1 MELVFSGAISLAY
14 SGIGCMILRASC
26 SSDMPDF
33 GFSKNTP
40 TCATAR
46 KGWLFYFAVAM
57 GAGPA
62 LAQEQDLLHYWW
74 VMPREAPEHAPRVIR
89 VIGAKGEAFEEVFD
103 EEYLGTLKS
112 DPALQQARLAR
123 QTSLRL
129 EALALADELKAAGK
143 SAVAAYEEAW
153 TRVYSRRWL
162 TADWRKGSS
171 RLEDMLSRL
180 ASEHEDFQL
189 TPEEEQWVLEAL
201 LEDDDRL
208 DSEQGV
214 ELLRRLSRRL
224 RAMGYGRFYSN
235 TAVQD
240 ELMERFAES
249 LRLGKDSMAAYRDAF
264 FKTNR
269 DRIIRHTLRGYIAP
283 WGMGAGGVR
292 SYRQAPQK
300 ISLTTSTANTQAP
313 AVQLSGVTAGK
324 SYAAPGLNDLP
335 ASGKNFLATAP
346 SASAIGEDDEEKDD
360 EKEDEEEKE
369 KETPNAVATAP
380 AGSSAAPRMMM
391 RSFSLRS
398 SAPATYAAEGDEAVT
413 LPANAITSGTNT
425 TFHTNTTVSGHNLTY
440 GNHYAASWG
449 PQNYSEVIDTW
460 AGDITASISFDAWNG
475 NTPITGT
482 PDTFTL
488 AGGNLYLGTG
498 YTGEIVVSKAHAGS
512 VLHAESLEYASATK
526 RGGFLNL
533 GSATVYAVYQVPGS
547 GVFRYGRLTGGGELT
562 LSNNAAAGNAVIYT
576 FSDSGGSGWFSGT
589 VRFGASCGGIV
600 ELDLGEDAATTAWQN
615 TVFNLTPTG
624 VGTDAYSI
632 SGSMKPAATILNI
645 RNDIAIAG
653 LEGGDAT
660 STVTN
665 EAPTTDISHTL
676 TLGDSTTNTYTYSGT
691 FNRPYY
697 NTATNAISPAA
708 PLNLT
713 KIGSNTQVIT
723 QDVVADVPGNA
734 ALDGSLNVLT
744 VQAGTL
750 QFNGE
755 LEATKVHATGGLLA
769 VGGNLTVTGGEN
781 TGSDTVA
788 LQITK
793 ADNQTEPAARVTVAG
808 TTSAYNVNVLRGA
821 SLSTGSLSVSRI
833 LHIDGS
839 GSRVDIKGADSQPG
853 QLSMEQLYVSNAGA
867 LAVQGSLSA
876 TTGVDIG
883 TGTGGAS
890 AVTVTGAFTTPD
902 LRLRSHARLET
913 GSSVQVGS
921 GTLLN
926 GQTHLHGGGEWEMTG
941 TANTLTGTLYLE
953 DTATNAFTFTGT
965 GGTQS
970 GAVVLTLPGVIDFA
984 RSGWDGT
991 NATMNLN
998 GVTLDFSRGVQLV
1011 NTGLTLKAEQTLT
1024 LASLSK
1030 DSLGWYQPAA
1040 GSVTVWGNNGLAYHA
1055 LLGKDENHIILTIQH
1070 EIKDPVVVSSGSLVY
1085 LEMYSNA
1092 SSPALPYKAYTE
1104 AGYADSSWSGTS
1116 VEPSHLLKFSN
1127 IRLSENAGIYLGEL
1141 DKSPAGTDYKA
1152 DHHFGGNVNIVATD
1166 ASGDAASLH
1175 GQLGTWGNW
1184 LLDGHL
1190 GGSGNLKIVAH
1201 HGNTGAVASDTAN
1214 LDTNNDDSSETV
1226 DGVTT
1231 KTTVVTTVHGS
1242 ASVFSFSNVED
1253 PAGWFSGELGLANPG
1268 GGIVQLNVGNVN
1280 IAGKGDTRWDG
1291 VVLDLRCSSY
1301 TDASDASGETGT
1313 ASAQVLG
1320 VVGDA
1325 TVAGLRGNAASSVVA
1340 GRSGNSLVPNP
1351 TLTLGAD
1358 TGETYTF
1365 SGSIGSGRFY
1375 TGGQAY
1381 SVTTTVTTTDSSG
1394 NTLSEPSSVTRE
1406 HNFYTSRQG
1415 GLNLVKIGS
1424 SIQEFAGSSCLDQ
1437 VDVQAGKL
1445 IFSGSDTVIND
1456 VIVHK
1461 GATLQTGAVS
1471 LGSATLL
1478 GGSTWITTAATPNSY
1493 ETPVYLADV
1502 FGAGGAV
1509 SSITL
1514 NSNGKTWTP
1523 TMYLNMQDAGT
1534 WTENSGAIFTL
1545 TSGTSLDLSNPRVIT
1560 NMSGISGGKKI
1571 ALYSGWTGT
1580 STFADN
1586 LVMVEDTSGN
1596 FYDADYVLENG
1607 TLYLQ
1612 LEETAGSYGIIINEQ
1627 PIHTKWGGYVWSG
1640 EDNGTIIAKDVHYM
1654 SLVLGSVWRADGS
1667 AENTGWH
1674 EQRAVG
1680 STNDEIGVY
1689 ENGNA
1694 VYFLDTNVHGDEE
1707 AHRKVIIQGQ
1717 VAPGEIVVDTSRN
1730 LGYVGTAWQEAQM
1743 QYAYA
1748 FVAGDDTACITD
1760 FGDKA
1765 TSITKRGTGLL
1776 VLNLANT
1783 FTGGIDVQD
1792 GGLYLAAVNAAGTG
1806 TLTFHTDKE
1815 WEQTVVGYSSELNAV
1830 QKHHGAELMVCYAF
1844 DTNAVSAFRGSTLGN
1859 DIVLTSSD
1867 PAGGQFT
1874 VSFAYAGYNSVGA
1887 DDHANLPRHW
1897 RNLTLSG
1904 ALVGTGAARD
1914 VDKLVLTG
1922 YSSTWANRDD
1932 QSYVTVLT
1940 LNEDTAGP
1948 AYERNKA
1955 GEVLN
1960 RFNGT
1965 VVLKNTINTS
1975 PLPSNDLDDR
1985 TAGTVQVVLKGDKLK
2000 EARLDLTREQHNM
2013 GAGFEETETHAGWYR
2028 QTYNNILVLNDD
2040 ASVRGL
2046 TAQFRGI
2053 GWDYPET
2060 TAISG
2065 GVTKYYRD
2073 AMPQNDEV
2081 WHVRTVTNGLNTLRI
2096 GTYGDATDTNTYVYS
2111 GAMGF
2116 AQAYAGTAQ
2125 GHIPWGDGFYQQ
2137 TNASWKYG
2145 GHSMGV
2151 AEALSLVKSS
2161 TSTQYIHTALLNDVS
2176 VYEGTLGFNNLELAG
2191 NLNLVGGSRL
2201 ELGTTG
2207 SMADD
2212 TTWNKIESDA
2222 ASVMQSTYEKV
2233 LTSNT
2238 VEVHADK
2245 TMTVITLGTETLQDG
2260 KAVPQTAVVQGNV
2273 TLEGDANAH
2282 TSAALTFRLNN
2293 NVLPYS
2299 LNINQLDAQGNAT
2312 GIISTAAN
2320 EGNIV
2325 PLLTVT
2331 GNLTI
2336 TNQKDIAVTLT
2347 GANFSLDQYGNKKY
2361 YLARADEIIIGSN
2374 GNEKDFVQRNI
2385 SLGYGYFGILYTVG
2399 DNGSSLA
2406 DDTDKA
2412 SSYDYLVM
2420 SITGDPRRT
2429 WSGHVTQIPK
2439 NDAHA
2444 RHVWFNTENK
2454 PEATEYDY
2462 RWKENKAF
2470 QEAHVVLFGNL
2481 YQPVEWTVQSE
2492 LLSDQSVYVKKDVK
2506 HDGTTVRDR
2515 GDDLPTAAAEYDF
2528 NIDGYS
2534 LESVTAE
2541 QAAAYNIDY
2550 QAVRVDGAVNPFS
2563 IIINSDYYL
2572 CSGDGYTT
2580 KVLTT
2585 DDTNYYFYTTY
2596 RKDADGNIIEDSIGR
2611 IEDAS
2616 PGKLEA
2622 AGFDGSWKTMLHK
2635 SGTGTTVIA
2644 LDNSFSG
2651 GSVLQ
2656 GGRLVMQ
2663 HRNALGTGG
2672 ITLMNGAALQGDFL
2686 DENMSDTGSSLG
2698 RSMDSTTIANT
2709 VTVNV
2714 YADPGN
2720 ADYDS
2725 IVDGRLIN
2733 SYNKKLILTKLVGES
2748 DTVLELN
2755 GVGLAEG
2762 DKYRYGVFKVLDPS
2776 GFAGTIT
2783 MSGHVWG
2790 HVAVDETIGG
2800 MVQLDIMSTT
2810 KSADG
2815 ADWTKAVVDLSVNK
2829 GTDRTV
2835 LALDATGEAPAGG
2848 TYEYCV
2854 LDSITGSI
2862 NTTTGS
2868 SSVLN
2873 ISAHNPITLV
2883 LKGLRNGD
2891 YDGVLGYG
2899 DFQVAVNYGGYA
2911 EAEQGTTRHHYGAVG
2926 HGSLNVIKEG
2936 EGSLQKVQRAWL
2948 NGLTVEGGT
2957 FQVEEALVA
2966 HDIEAGRGKRVMVGN
2981 ADVSSL
2987 YALTVGAGG
2996 TLAMNTTFAESG
3008 KKQDAWAKLEGG
3020 STDGDSNRWVAWV
3033 LLENGATLS
3042 AREDWYTA
3050 RQVDIASGAAVT
3062 INTHNFAIDP
3072 YINEDNDPFGKYRHS
3087 HIIQLL
3093 GKITGQNVT
3102 LTLNNQLT
3110 NPAEKDAVRTD
3121 VASEYMGYVAIMD
3134 HNDFTGSNHVKVEAM
3149 TALQILGSNDNV
3161 EADVDMTV
3169 RGKHATVQV
3178 VDGQTQ
3184 YIDSVVLGANNLE
3197 VSNADPLDRPNN
3209 GQIILGGQEVTTLVP
3224 DSTNYR
3230 QEPDKAGAQ
3239 VFIAAR
3245 HDETPLQLQSDAR
3258 AVVTTP
3264 ANQEEAAISHL
3275 HIDLSGAAVR
3285 MGGEEGHASV
3295 ASNAHVDVVDK
3306 VTTHVIHDT
3315 DFLNSIIHLQEDC
3328 SINIAEAVLLDYQ
3341 SVVAGSVVDQ
3351 SAGVVSP
3358 LVGPA
3363 AATGQN
3369 NESWTKEVTT
3379 SRATTVQLT
3388 FADAQKG
3395 VYQVG
3400 DSTVLVLQTDQFQG
3414 VDLTDNSLNGFSGL
3428 TIQLYEDMIAMGY
3441 QAGAQYIA
3449 LMVDGGSGRF
3459 LYEQDNQNFDKLL
3472 DSEFVL
3478 QDRNG
3483 NNMEGYWISSTTVEK
3498 ETGAAN
3504 VSMHMLYFRVP
3515 EPATTTL
3522 SLLALTALCAR
3533 RRRK

>member
-1 MELVFSGAISLAY
+1 M
-14 SGIGCMILRASC
+14 
-26 SSDMPDF
+26 
-33 GFSKNTP
+33 
-40 TCATAR
+40 
-46 KGWLFYFAVAM
+46 FYFAVAM

-103 EEYLGTLKS
+103 EEYLGSLKS
-112 DPALQQARLAR
+112 DPALQQARQAR

-180 ASEHEDFQL
+180 ASEHEDLQL

-208 DSEQGV
+208 ETEQGV

-249 LRLGKDSMAAYRDAF
+249 LRLGKDSMAAYRDAL

-269 DRIIRHTLRGYIAP
+269 DRVMRHTLRGYVAP

-300 ISLTTSTANTQAP
+300 ISLTTATANTQAP
-313 AVQLSGVTAGK
+313 AVLLSGVTTGK

-335 ASGKNFLATAP
+335 AAEKNFLATAP
-346 SASAIGEDDEEKDD
+346 SASAIGEDEEEKDD

-369 KETPNAVATAP
+369 KETTNALATAP

-398 SAPATYAAEGDEAVT
+398 SAPATYAAEGDDAVT
-413 LPANAITSGTNT
+413 LPANAITSRTNT
-425 TFHTNTTVSGHNLTY
+425 TFHTNTSVNGHNLTY

-449 PQNYSEVIDTW
+449 TQSHTEETGTFLGGTIKAT
-460 AGDITASISFDAWNG
+460 ISFDAWNG
-475 NTPITGT
+475 NTQITGT

-488 AGGNLYLGTG
+488 AGGNLYLGSG
-498 YTGEIVVSKAHAGS
+498 YTGEIFVSKSHAGS
-512 VLHAESLEYASATK
+512 VLHAESLEHNSVTK
-526 RGGFLNL
+526 WGGFLNWE
-533 GSATVYAVYQVPGS
+533 SATAHAVYQVPGS
-547 GVFRYGRLTGGGELT
+547 GVFRYGRLTGGGELR
-562 LSNNAAAGNAVIYT
+562 LSNNAAAGNAVIYS
-576 FSDSGGSGWFSGT
+576 FSDRDGSGWFAGT
-589 VRFGASCGGIV
+589 ILFGASREGIV

-615 TVFNLTPTG
+615 TVFNLTPKE
-624 VGTDAYSI
+624 VGTAAYSI
-632 SGSMKPAATILNI
+632 TSSTKPAATILNI
-645 RNDIAIAG
+645 RNNVTIAG

-697 NTATNAISPAA
+697 KTATNAISPAA
-708 PLNLT
+708 PINLT
-713 KIGSNTQVIT
+713 KIGSNTQIIT
-723 QDVVADVPGNA
+723 QDVVADVPDNA

-744 VQAGTL
+744 VQAGRL

-755 LEATKVHATGGLLA
+755 LEATKVHATGGQLY

-788 LQITK
+788 LQITEG
-793 ADNQTEPAARVTVAG
+793 DSQTEVTVVG

-821 SLSTGSLSVSRI
+821 SLKTGSLSVSRI
-833 LHIDGS
+833 LHIDYS
-839 GSRVDIKGADSQPG
+839 GSRVEINGADSQPG
-853 QLSMEQLYVSNAGA
+853 QLSMAQLYVSNAGA
-867 LAVQGSLSA
+867 LEVQGSLSA

-883 TGTGGAS
+883 TGTGGVS

-902 LRLRSHARLET
+902 LRLRSNARLET

-926 GQTHLHGGGEWEMTG
+926 GQTHLHGGGEWKMTG

-953 DTATNAFTFTGT
+953 DTATNAFTFTGS
-965 GGTQS
+965 GKQS

-991 NATMNLN
+991 NATMHLN

-1024 LASLSK
+1024 LASLSVG
-1030 DSLGWYQPAA
+1030 SLGWYQPAE

-1070 EIKDPVVVSSGSLVY
+1070 EIKVPFEVGSGSLVY

-1092 SSPALPYKAYTE
+1092 ASPALPYKAYTG
-1104 AGYADSSWSGTS
+1104 AKYKNSSWSGTS
-1116 VEPSHLLKFSN
+1116 VEASHLLKFSN
-1127 IRLSENAGIYLGEL
+1127 IQLSENAGIYLGEL
-1141 DKSPAGTDYKA
+1141 DKNPAGSDYKA
-1152 DHHFGGNVNIVATD
+1152 DHHFGGNVSIVATDD

-1175 GQLGTWGNW
+1175 GQQGTWGNW

-1190 GGSGNLKIVAH
+1190 GGSGTLKLVAH
-1201 HGNTGAVASDTAN
+1201 HGNTGEVSADTAN
-1214 LDTNNDDSSETV
+1214 NDTNNDDSTETV

-1231 KTTVVTTVHGS
+1231 ETTVVTTVHGS
-1242 ASVFSFSNVED
+1242 ASVFSFTNAES
-1253 PAGWFSGELGLANPG
+1253 PADWFSGELGLANPE

-1291 VVLDLRCSSY
+1291 VVLDLQCSSY
-1301 TDASDASGETGT
+1301 TDASDASGKTGT

-1325 TVAGLRGNAASSVVA
+1325 TVAGLRGSEDSSVVA
-1340 GRSGNSLVPNP
+1340 GRSSNSLVPNP
-1351 TLTLGAD
+1351 TLTLGDD
-1358 TGETYTF
+1358 TDETYTF
-1365 SGSIGSGRFY
+1365 GGSIGSGRFY

-1394 NTLSEPSSVTRE
+1394 DTLSEPSSVTRE
-1406 HNFYTSRQG
+1406 NNFYTSRQG

-1437 VDVQAGKL
+1437 VDVQAGTL

-1461 GATLQTGAVS
+1461 GATLQTDAVS
-1471 LGSATLL
+1471 LGSATLF
-1478 GGSTWITTAATPNSY
+1478 GGSTWITTADTPNSY

-1514 NSNGKTWTP
+1514 DSNGETWTP

-1545 TSGTSLDLSNPRVIT
+1545 KSGTMLDVSNPRVIT
-1560 NMSGISGGKKI
+1560 NMSGISGGSKI

-1580 STFADN
+1580 SDFADN

-1596 FYDADYVLENG
+1596 FYDADYKLENG

-1612 LEETAGSYGIIINEQ
+1612 LEEQHLSSFGYGISINQQ
-1627 PIHTKWGGYVWSG
+1627 PVHKTLTGYVWSG
-1640 EDNGTIIAKDVHYM
+1640 EDNGTVIAKDVHYVG
-1654 SLVLGSVWRADGS
+1654 LVLGSVWRADGS

-1680 STNDEIGVY
+1680 STNDDIGVY
-1689 ENGNA
+1689 ENGNT
-1694 VYFLDTNVHGDEE
+1694 VYFLDTNVHRDDET
-1707 AHRKVIIQGQ
+1707 HRKVIIQGQ
-1717 VAPGEIVVDTSRN
+1717 VAPGEIVVDARRN
-1730 LGYVGTAWQEAQM
+1730 LGYVGTAGQEAQM

-1760 FGDKA
+1760 FGNKA
-1765 TSITKRGTGLL
+1765 TSITKKGKGLL

-1806 TLTFHTDKE
+1806 TLTFHTDE
-1815 WEQTVVGYSSELNAV
+1815 DWEQTVVGYSSKLDAV

-1859 DIVLTSSD
+1859 DIKLTSSD

-1922 YSSTWANRDD
+1922 YSSTWSNCDD

-1940 LNEDTAGP
+1940 LNEDTAG
-1948 AYERNKA
+1948 AAFCNQE

-2013 GAGFEETETHAGWYR
+2013 GASFEEIKQNPSYADWYR

-2046 TAQFRGI
+2046 TAEFRGI

-2060 TAISG
+2060 SAISG
-2065 GVTKYYRD
+2065 GVTKYYRA

-2116 AQAYAGTAQ
+2116 EQAYAGTAQ
-2125 GHIPWGDGFYQQ
+2125 GHIPWGDGFFQL

-2161 TSTQYIHTALLNDVS
+2161 KSAQYIHTALLNDVS

-2191 NLNLVGGSRL
+2191 NLNLVGDSRL

-2207 SMADD
+2207 SMADG
-2212 TTWNKIESDA
+2212 TTWNKIESDTG
-2222 ASVMQSTYEKV
+2222 SVMQSTYEKV
-2233 LTSNT
+2233 LTSDT

-2245 TMTVITLGTETLQDG
+2245 TMTVITMGTETLPDE
-2260 KAVPQTAVVQGNV
+2260 KVVPQTAVVQGNV
-2273 TLEGDANAH
+2273 TLEGDAKAH

-2299 LNINQLDAQGNAT
+2299 LNINQLDAQGKAT
-2312 GIISTAAN
+2312 GIISTADN
-2320 EGNIV
+2320 EGNIE

-2336 TNQKDIAVTLT
+2336 ANQEDIAVTLT

-2374 GNEKDFVQRNI
+2374 GDETDFVQRNI

-2399 DNGSSLA
+2399 DKGSSLA
-2406 DDTDKA
+2406 GDKDNA

-2439 NDAHA
+2439 NGAHD

-2454 PEATEYDY
+2454 PATTEYDY

-2492 LLSDQSVYVKKDVK
+2492 LLSDQSVYVKNDVK

-2515 GDDLPTAAAEYDF
+2515 GGDLPTAAAEYDF
-2528 NIDGYS
+2528 NIDGCS

-2541 QAAAYNIDY
+2541 QAAAYNLDY
-2550 QAVRVDGAVNPFS
+2550 QAVRVEGAVKPFS

-2572 CSGDGYTT
+2572 CSGVGYTT
-2580 KVLTT
+2580 KELTT
-2585 DDTNYYFYTTY
+2585 DGTNYYFYTTY
-2596 RKDADGNIIEDSIGR
+2596 SKDANGNIIEDSIGR

-2616 PGKLEA
+2616 REKLEA

-2686 DENMSDTGSSLG
+2686 DENMSGTGSSLG
-2698 RSMDSTTIANT
+2698 RAMDSTTIANT

-2714 YADPGN
+2714 YADPDEV
-2720 ADYDS
+2720 DYDS

-2755 GVGLAEG
+2755 GVGSSTG

-2790 HVAVDETIGG
+2790 HVAMDATIGG

-2810 KSADG
+2810 KSGAG
-2815 ADWTKAVVDLSVNK
+2815 ADWTKAVVDLSVNT

-2835 LALDATGEAPAGG
+2835 LALDATGELPDGG

-2862 NTTTGS
+2862 NTSTGS

-2936 EGSLQKVQRAWL
+2936 EGSVQKVQRAWL

-2966 HDIEAGRGKRVMVGN
+2966 HDIKAGRGKRVMVGN

-3008 KKQDAWAKLEGG
+3008 QKQDAWEKLEGG

-3050 RQVDIASGAAVT
+3050 RQVDIASGAGVT

-3072 YINEDNDPFGKYRHS
+3072 YINADNDPFGKYKHS

-3093 GKITGQNVT
+3093 GKLTGQNVT

-3110 NPAEKDAVRTD
+3110 NPANKDAVRTD
-3121 VASEYMGYVAIMD
+3121 VASEYMGYVAIRN
-3134 HNDFTGSNHVKVEAM
+3134 HNDFTGSNRVNVEAM

-3169 RGKHATVQV
+3169 RGRHATVQV
-3178 VDGQTQ
+3178 VDGLTQ
-3184 YIDSVVLGANNLE
+3184 YIDSVVLGANNLD
-3197 VSNADPLDRPNN
+3197 VSDADPLGRPNN
-3209 GQIILGGQEVTTLVP
+3209 GQIILGGLEVTTLAP
-3224 DSTNYR
+3224 DNTNYR
-3230 QEPDKAGAQ
+3230 KEPDKAGAQ

-3258 AVVTTP
+3258 AAGTTP
-3264 ANQEEAAISHL
+3264 ANQVEAAISHL

-3341 SVVAGSVVDQ
+3341 SVVTGSVVNQ
-3351 SAGVVSP
+3351 SAGVVDP
-3358 LVGPA
+3358 LVGPV

-3369 NESWTKEVTT
+3369 SESWTKEVTT

-3395 VYQVG
+3395 VYKVG
-3400 DSTVLVLQTDQFQG
+3400 DSTVLVLQTEQFQG

-3472 DSEFVL
+3472 GSEFVL

-3533 RRRK
+3533 RRRKR